1 MANCS
6 KSSGQNK
13 LPNRQSIR
21 LKDYDYSQNG
31 LYYITINIDRRRNPR
46 WQPFGQIQNG
56 EMILN
61 DAGKLV
67 INEWVKLPQRFTNIA
82 LHEYV
87 VMPDH
92 FHSIIEIVGQQEK
105 SVGDIVG
112 AFQSIVTVGY
122 IQGVK
127 NQGWEK
133 FNGRLFQRNYWE
145 KIIRDELAYKNIS
158 NYIINN
164 PKNWKRK
171 G

>member
-1 MANCS
+1 MTNFS
-6 KSSGQNK
+6 ELGGQRK
-13 LPNRQSIR
+13 LNNRQSIR
-21 LKDYDYSQNG
+21 LKGYDYSQTG

-46 WQPFGQIQNG
+46 WQPFGQIRNG

-67 INEWVKLPQRFTNIA
+67 IDEWVKLPQRFTNIG

-92 FHSIIEIVGQQEK
+92 FHSIIEIIDNGNTVGE
-105 SVGDIVG
+105 IVG

-122 IQGVK
+122 VQGVK
-127 NQGWEK
+127 QHGWEK

-145 KIIRDELAYKNIS
+145 KIIQDELAYQNIS